1 MMMSRSIA
9 ILFGLF
15 VQALLVAQTGP
26 QRYRVRFT
34 DKGNTP
40 FSLEQ
45 PEAYLSPRALE
56 RRQRQGIA
64 VDSLDLPVDPAY
76 IDALLQWGEIELVNR
91 SRWMNAVTIR
101 TTDTLA
107 LDSLPQAPFVAE
119 VRRVDD
125 GVRVPERIPDK
136 FPGVSKSEIGTHY
149 QEIYGASYRQ
159 VSMMNLHLLHQL
171 AGGRGEGM
179 LIGVLDSGFDG
190 VDSADLF
197 TPLRQRAG
205 IRWTQDLAEPG
216 GDVFERHWHG
226 RSVLSVM
233 AADAPGSLMGTA
245 PKADYALLRTEF
257 EASEFI
263 WEEDNWIAG
272 AEVADSLGC
281 DVLNTS
287 LGYTTF
293 EDSLT
298 DHTYSELDGQTTRI
312 SIAAGIAVEKGMVVV
327 NSAGNSGNNG
337 WFHIGAPADAFG
349 ILAVGAVDH
358 DRRTASFS
366 SRGPSAD
373 GRVKPDVAAVGVQ
386 CAALSPW
393 DAAIIGVNG
402 TSFSSPLVAGAA
414 ACLWQ
419 LHPDRS
425 NVEIMD
431 AIRRSA
437 SQWDAPDAEQGFGIP
452 DLWRAHL
459 LLGGSDLTGLAG
471 SKVLQVQPVP
481 FDDFFVVELFT
492 GAADRV
498 KLQLTD
504 AAGRIAW
511 QAEQVV
517 DTEAYLQLRVQD
529 EPLQRLGAGVY
540 VLQVELGGTTLAR
553 QVVKAGR

>member
-1 MMMSRSIA
+1 MR
-9 ILFGLF
+9 GLF
-15 VQALLVAQTGP
+15 LLFLLATLPAMAQTGP
-26 QRYRVRFT
+26 SRYWVRFT
-34 DKGNTP
+34 DKVNTP
-40 FSLEQ
+40 YSLSQ
-45 PEAYLSPRALE
+45 PEAFLSQRALD
-56 RRQRQGIA
+56 RRQKQGIV

-76 IDALLQWGEIELVNR
+76 IDALLQWGDFQLVNQ

-107 LDSLPQAPFVAE
+107 LDSLVLAPFVVQ
-119 VRRVDD
+119 VRRTDTPARD
-125 GVRVPERIPDK
+125 PKRLPDK
-136 FPGVSKSEIGTHY
+136 FPELEKTEIGVHY
-149 QEIYGASYRQ
+149 QGIYGAAFRQ
-159 VSMMNLHLLHQL
+159 VSMMNLHLLHEQ
-171 AGGRGEGM
+171 AGARGEGM

-197 TPLRQRAG
+197 TPLRQRDG
-205 IRWTQDLAEPG
+205 IRLVRDVAIPG
-216 GDVFERHWHG
+216 GDVYQEHWHG

-233 AADAPGSLMGTA
+233 AADDPGRLVGTA
-245 PKADYALLRTEF
+245 PRADYALLRTEF
-257 EASEFI
+257 EASEYI
-263 WEEDNWIAG
+263 WEEDNWIVG
-272 AEVADSLGC
+272 AELADSLGC

-298 DHTYSELDGQTTRI
+298 DHSYADMDGQTTRI

-327 NSAGNSGNNG
+327 NSAGNSGNG
-337 WFHIGAPADAFG
+337 SWFHIGAPADAFG
-349 ILAVGAVDH
+349 ILAVGAVRA
-358 DRRTASFS
+358 DRNTASFS

-373 GRVKPDVAAVGVQ
+373 GRVKPDVAAVGVG

-393 DAAIIGVNG
+393 DDRVIGLNG

-419 LHPDRS
+419 LHPGRS

-437 SQWDAPDAEQGFGIP
+437 SQWDAPDAEQGYGIP

-459 LLGGSDLTGLAG
+459 LLGGRDLTALSAAQ
-471 SKVLQVQPVP
+471 VLQVQPVP
-481 FDDFFVVELFT
+481 FNTFFVVELYT
-492 GAADRV
+492 GTADRV

-517 DTEAYLQLRVQD
+517 DPEAYLQLRVED
-529 EPLQRLGAGVY
+529 EPLQRLDAGVY
-540 VLQVELGGTTLAR
+540 VLQAEVGGTMLAR
-553 QVVKAGR
+553 RVVKSAR